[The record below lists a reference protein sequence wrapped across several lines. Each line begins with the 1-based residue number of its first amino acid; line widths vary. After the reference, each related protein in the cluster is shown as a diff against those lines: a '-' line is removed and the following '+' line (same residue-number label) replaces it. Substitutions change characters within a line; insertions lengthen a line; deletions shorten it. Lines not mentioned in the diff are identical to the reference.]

1 MVASISA
8 GLTRSAISRRLAF
21 SVMTANQE
29 RLLSAVSGHA
39 PLLANQRRPRFR
51 HVSEEVTCVFGALS
65 AASLW
70 CSIELVKTV
79 MRNIDKS
86 K

>member
-8 GLTRSAISRRLAF
+8 GLTRSAISRRLSPIRLA
-21 SVMTANQE
+21 ANQE
-29 RLLSAVSGHA
+29 RLVTAVSDHA

-51 HVSEEVTCVFGALS
+51 HVTQKVTCHSGALS
-65 AASLW
+65 TASLW